1 MQLLRD
7 VAQQARRAAM
17 QPGQITQRWAEQ
29 HADKMAF
36 DAAVA
41 WATNARLLRARKREG
56 TGIFSP
62 GRVEALARE
71 AETHVREIA
80 LQSEIILQRR
90 AEAADAD
97 RAMLGIMLGVAS

>member
-7 VAQQARRAAM
+7 VAQQARFQAM
-17 QPGQITQRWAEQ
+17 QPGQISQHWAQQ
-29 HADKMAF
+29 HADTQAF

-41 WATNARLLRARKREG
+41 WARNAQSLRASKRDG
-56 TGIFSP
+56 NSIHSP

-71 AETHVREIA
+71 CECRVREIA

-90 AEAADAD
+90 ADAADAD
-97 RAMLGIMLGVAS
+97 QAMMGILLGVAS